1 MRKLSTEEKNAVQ
14 TIQLI
19 LSLQDVCKKL
29 VKDTKDYL
37 VNIQYKPKKEKSL
50 WLALAQTFNIWER
63 ERLYGAT
70 VDAGSQNII
79 EAATIC
85 KRLSKIECAA
95 NTVAQLNIA
104 EYLGISLHAL
114 TFGLSFR
121 HNLKAITAGDLPRL
135 VRAIDLVLPDV
146 IACVDSELLDRAVA
160 NLGTKKVIEN
170 DIDLELFTKVIGV
183 KDAHTP
189 DEIIKRYES
198 FLNGFRTNADIESKT
213 ENSMKVTPVLEAP
226 DAYLRTAMRDIGIGS
241 MPIPETSDIEL
252 IDETVHAVER
262 AFYET
267 LVRKK
272 THVFLVN
279 ELVDLARNDL

>member
-29 VKDTKDYL
+29 VKDTKDYPA
-37 VNIQYKPKKEKSL
+37 NGQYKPKKEKSL

-198 FLNGFRTNADIESKT
+198 FQNGFRTNADIESKT

-279 ELVDLARNDL
+279 DLLYLARNDM

>member
-1 MRKLSTEEKNAVQ
+1 MRKLSTEEKNAVK

-29 VKDTKDYL
+29 VKDTEDYP
-37 VNIQYKPKKEKSL
+37 VNAQYKPAKEKSL

-183 KDAHTP
+183 KDEQMP
-189 DEIIKRYES
+189 DEIIQRYES
-198 FLNGFRTNADIESKT
+198 FLSGFRTNVDIESKT
-213 ENSMKVTPVLEAP
+213 EKQHESNTCSRSA
-226 DAYLRTAMRDIGIGS
+226 
-241 MPIPETSDIEL
+241 
-252 IDETVHAVER
+252 
-262 AFYET
+262 
-267 LVRKK
+267 
-272 THVFLVN
+272 
-279 ELVDLARNDL
+279 